1 MRESFKVNEQEY
13 RGIQILKRIQEKL
26 GRKEPL
32 TDEEYNFVLGKEA
45 STFKSA
51 KLREQD
57 LNKENMEYQ
66 RKVQLRR
73 NEMQIKQLTRE
84 KEFKQSEVNDKKL
97 VETHEG
103 FVDKVKPS
111 FFLMNEIDN
120 ITLKIEELEEQNANI
135 KKEMENNG

>member
-13 RGIQILKRIQEKL
+13 RAIQIIKKIHEKM

-32 TDEEYNFVLGKEA
+32 TDDEYNFMLGQEA

-51 KLREQD
+51 KLKEQD

-73 NEMQIKQLTRE
+73 NETQIKQLIRE
-84 KEFKQSEVNDKKL
+84 KEFKQAEVNEKKL
-97 VETHEG
+97 LEMHEG
-103 FVDKVKPS
+103 FIDKVKPS
-111 FFLMNEIDN
+111 FFLMNEIDQ
-120 ITLKIEELEEQNANI
+120 ITLKIEELEEQNNNI
-135 KKEMENNG
+135 KKEMGKNG